1 MRVLSKSSLPAK
13 TGRLLKETVTQQ
25 KHRRTKRKPDNL
37 GNLFVTC
44 FRASDDSIVA
54 MLLSWNE
61 AVPYTLMRLKNV
73 VRSSC

>member
-1 MRVLSKSSLPAK
+1 MGFLSKSNLDANSGHA
-13 TGRLLKETVTQQ
+13 LKETVIPQ
-25 KHRRTKRKPDNL
+25 KHSHTKRKPDNL

-44 FRASDDSIVA
+44 FRVSDDSIVA
-54 MLLSWNE
+54 MLLSRNE

>member
-1 MRVLSKSSLPAK
+1 MLKNGHV
-13 TGRLLKETVTQQ
+13 LKETYPAKAQSYKNRNRQ
-25 KHRRTKRKPDNL
+25 L

-44 FRASDDSIVA
+44 FRASDDSIVP
-54 MLLSWNE
+54 MLLSQNE

>member
-1 MRVLSKSSLPAK
+1 MGLLSKSNLHAK
-13 TGRLLKETVTQQ
+13 SGHVLKETAIQQ
-25 KHRRTKRKPDNL
+25 KHSHTKRKPDNF

-61 AVPYTLMRLKNV
+61 VVPYTLMRLKNV